1 MAETI
6 GNKNL
11 ISKLFEILGGIFKP
25 ILPIMIGGGLLQAL
39 RDILLMTGVI
49 EQVSSSYIFLN
60 ALGDCVFYFLPIYL
74 AFSSAKVFG
83 ASPFMSA
90 AIAGFLMYPEVTQ
103 LFEWSKAVGW
113 DLTLFGS
120 IPVTYSRYPS
130 SVLPIILIVYFQSKV
145 EPFVE
150 KHSPTLL
157 KTILVPLVTM
167 FVTGIAGLVIIGPI
181 GTWVGNLM
189 NILITFLNERSAWV
203 VPTLMGAFTPLLVM
217 AGAHYSI
224 IPIVTQNLAQL
235 GYDTVMLPGNLA
247 SNMALAGACFA
258 VAMRTRR
265 KDLKG
270 LVSSSGITALFG
282 ISQSAL
288 YGVVVPLKKPLIYTI
303 IGGGVAGFIAG
314 VTQIKAYSM
323 VTPGLLSLIS
333 YVSAD
338 ARISNLIFAIV
349 TAIVAFVITFALTW
363 ILGFEDFKDEK
374 VADETA
380 VVESAV
386 NDTIAEE
393 SANKAE
399 NTTGV

>member
-1 MAETI
+1 MTVAVEKKSFI
-6 GNKNL
+6 A
-11 ISKLFEILGGIFKP
+11 KLFEILGGIFRP

-39 RDILLMTGVI
+39 RDILLMTGAI

-90 AIAGFLMYPEVTQ
+90 AIAGFLMYPQVTQ
-103 LFEWSKAVGW
+103 LFEWAKAVGW

-130 SVLPIILIVYFQSKV
+130 SVLPIILIVFFQSKL
-145 EPFVE
+145 EPLIE
-150 KHSPTLL
+150 KYSPLLL

-167 FVTGIAGLVIIGPI
+167 FITGIIGLVIIGPI
-181 GTWVGNLM
+181 GTWIGDLM
-189 NILITFLNERSAWV
+189 NLLLSFLNERSAWV

-224 IPIVTQNLAQL
+224 IPITAQNLAQL

-247 SNMALAGACFA
+247 SNMALVGACFA
-258 VAMRTRR
+258 VAIKTKRT
-265 KDLKG
+265 KAKG
-270 LVSSSGITALFG
+270 VASSAGITALFG

-288 YGVVVPLKKPLIYTI
+288 YGIVVPLKKPLIYTL
-303 IGGGVAGFIAG
+303 IGGGVAGFLAG
-314 VTQIKAYSM
+314 ITQIKAYSM

-338 ARISNLIFAIV
+338 AKIANLIFAVATALIAFIV
-349 TAIVAFVITFALTW
+349 TFALTW
-363 ILGFEDFKDEK
+363 VLGFEDF
-374 VADETA
+374 
-380 VVESAV
+380 
-386 NDTIAEE
+386 DTEDQDDAELGE
-393 SANKAE
+393 
-399 NTTGV
+399 